1 MADSTEMKS
10 KNNPNRRDAELDAMF
25 DEAELSLSAL
35 DSPETDDDV
44 IDKLLL
50 DAGFDVNE
58 DLPSLIDD
66 SVFAD
71 EFDEDFDLA
80 DISTDPPASDADID
94 PDDKFNEDHDFPMDL
109 LESIA
114 NPDDEPQLDFTAE
127 PAVLDDEIVP
137 IVALDSN
144 QDDIDTPDEDIAVFD
159 DKNLIDTIDEFSNLD
174 EFSDFQDFQDPTTL
188 NNEAAAD
195 TSSSPGTAVP
205 NDNASVQEAV
215 DLSGV
220 DIEESDLIVD
230 VADLTELD
238 TPVDYDEFGDDFDD
252 DISPVPALTP
262 VKADE
267 NQPASDEDFQPYD
280 ESDDNEITDDF
291 DITAG
296 IDDDFINSL
305 EQNEY
310 SEFNEQESAATAD
323 ATEIEALS
331 ADPSKTTAE
340 DLAGLIEAAGIPLL
354 MQFKSDQETLN
365 KKSKKQ
371 ITDFETN
378 VKKTNTITYVAL
390 GVAIVSL
397 ITAAVLGF
405 MVYGAKTE
413 IAKLTAIVTVLE
425 TQIPGI
431 STKKITD
438 DPANL
443 TDAEKSQHTATL
455 PENPAQSNPEIAK
468 EEHKPE
474 TETIKTVPEPENHLT
489 DQQTPPAEV
498 AAKSTSASE
507 PHHPEEPAKAE
518 EHGQAIPEPHDV
530 ESKKI
535 DSPKE
540 STAVSEKK
548 PAGSDEATSPL
559 ETIKT
564 ESHSIPEKTQPEE
577 PKPSDIKKAKL
588 DKADN
593 KKSTT
598 PTAKKKITVKNNHK
612 TAPAVSNW
620 SVNLI
625 AYKQQ
630 WYASSKA
637 NEFINKG
644 IPVEIIPVKLNN
656 VTWYRLRVGG
666 FSDKVDA
673 TAYAGRVKKALNLS
687 SVWVGNK

>member
-10 KNNPNRRDAELDAMF
+10 KDNKNRRDAELDAML
-25 DEAELSLSAL
+25 DEAELSLNAL

-80 DISTDPPASDADID
+80 DISTNPPTSDADIG
-94 PDDKFNEDHDFPMDL
+94 PDNKFNEDHDFPMDL

-114 NPDDEPQLDFTAE
+114 NPDDEPQIDFTAE
-127 PAVLDDEIVP
+127 PAVDDDEIVP
-137 IVALDSN
+137 LASN
-144 QDDIDTPDEDIAVFD
+144 QDEIDTPDEDIAVFD
-159 DKNLIDTIDEFSNLD
+159 DENLIAAIDEFSDLD
-174 EFSDFQDFQDPTTL
+174 EFSDFQDFQNPTV
-188 NNEAAAD
+188 NNEAVTD
-195 TSSSPGTAVP
+195 SSSSPVTDVQ
-205 NDNASVQEAV
+205 NDNARAQEAV
-215 DLSGV
+215 NLSGA
-220 DIEESDLIVD
+220 DIEDTDLIVD

-238 TPVDYDEFGDDFDD
+238 TPVDYDEFGDEFDD
-252 DISPVPALTP
+252 DISSVTALAP
-262 VKADE
+262 VKTEE
-267 NQPASDEDFQPYD
+267 NPPASDEDIQPYI

-305 EQNEY
+305 AKDEY
-310 SEFNEQESAATAD
+310 SEFNEQENTATTD
-323 ATEIEALS
+323 ATETETLS

-340 DLAGLIEAAGIPLL
+340 DLATLIEAAGIPLL

-371 ITDFETN
+371 ITDVETN
-378 VKKTNTITYVAL
+378 AKKTNTITYVAL
-390 GVAIVSL
+390 GLAIVSL

-405 MVYGAKTE
+405 MVYGAKAE
-413 IAKLTAIVTVLE
+413 VAKLTALVTALE
-425 TQIPGI
+425 TEIPGI
-431 STKKITD
+431 SAKKTTD
-438 DPANL
+438 NPVNL
-443 TDAEKSQHTATL
+443 TDAEKSQPADE
-455 PENPAQSNPEIAK
+455 PVNPAHSNPEIAK

-474 TETIKTVPEPENHLT
+474 TEIIKPTPESENHLT
-489 DQQTPPAEV
+489 DQQKHPAEV
-498 AAKSTSASE
+498 AAKSTSTSE
-507 PHHPEEPAKAE
+507 LHHAVEPVKVE
-518 EHGQAIPEPHDV
+518 EHGQAITEPHDT

-540 STAVSEKK
+540 SIAVPEKT
-548 PAGSDEATSPL
+548 PVGSDEATTPL
-559 ETIKT
+559 GITKT

-577 PKPSDIKKAKL
+577 PKSSDIKKAKL

-598 PTAKKKITVKNNHK
+598 PTVKKIPVKNSHK
-612 TAPAVSNW
+612 TAPTASNW

-637 NEFINKG
+637 NELINKG

-666 FSDKVDA
+666 FSDKADA

>member
-1 MADSTEMKS
+1 MADSTKMKS
-10 KNNPNRRDAELDAMF
+10 KDNQNRRDAELDAML
-25 DEAELSLSAL
+25 DEVELSLGAL
-35 DSPETDDDV
+35 DNPETDDDV

-58 DLPSLIDD
+58 DPPLLIDD

-80 DISTDPPASDADID
+80 DISTNPPASDAEID

-114 NPDDEPQLDFTAE
+114 NPDDEPQTDFTAVTD
-127 PAVLDDEIVP
+127 AVDDDELPIVP
-137 IVALDSN
+137 LDSN

-159 DKNLIDTIDEFSNLD
+159 DQNLIAAIDEFSNLD
-174 EFSDFQDFQDPTTL
+174 EFSDFQDFQDPTINKNTVT
-188 NNEAAAD
+188 D
-195 TSSSPGTAVP
+195 TSNSPVTGLPDDDA
-205 NDNASVQEAV
+205 NAQDAV

-220 DIEESDLIVD
+220 AIEESDLIVD
-230 VADLTELD
+230 IADLTELD
-238 TPVDYDEFGDDFDD
+238 TPVDYDEFGDDFGD
-252 DISPVPALTP
+252 DITPVPVLNTLKANETP
-262 VKADE
+262 PV
-267 NQPASDEDFQPYD
+267 SDNDIQQNFEP
-280 ESDDNEITDDF
+280 EDNEITDDF

-310 SEFNEQESAATAD
+310 SEVNEPERAASAD
-323 ATEIEALS
+323 VTETLS

-340 DLAGLIEAAGIPLL
+340 DLASIIDAAGIPLL

-371 ITDFETN
+371 FTDFETN
-378 VKKTNTITYVAL
+378 VKKTSTITYVAL
-390 GVAIVSL
+390 GLAIVSL
-397 ITAAVLGF
+397 ITAAILGF

-425 TQIPGI
+425 TQMPGI
-431 STKKITD
+431 SAKKTTD
-438 DPANL
+438 NPVNL
-443 TDAEKSQHTATL
+443 SDADKSQHTAAL
-455 PENPAQSNPEIAK
+455 PENPAHSNSEIAK

-474 TETIKTVPEPENHLT
+474 IETIKPAPESENHLA
-489 DQQTPPAEV
+489 DQQPPPAEE

-507 PHHPEEPAKAE
+507 PHHPEEPVKAE
-518 EHGQAIPEPHDV
+518 EHGQAITEPHDV

-540 STAVSEKK
+540 NTDVSEKK
-548 PAGSDEATSPL
+548 PAGSDEATTPL

-598 PTAKKKITVKNNHK
+598 PTAKKKIPVKNNHK
-612 TAPAVSNW
+612 TAPAASNW

-666 FSDKVDA
+666 FSDKTDA